1 MHPVKYST
9 RLNSFA
15 LGKGRKLPT
24 GEEPVLDLIALAGT
38 VPGLTSLE
46 LNYPEHF
53 KRDSI
58 EDIKDALG
66 RAGLDVPAIQ
76 LRWPASRFANGAFTN
91 ADPEIRAEAV
101 QMVIEAIELCSS
113 FGADHVLLWP
123 AHDGYEYPLQM
134 DYTKS
139 WSWMIESL
147 QTVADVDRAVRI
159 SIEYKPADPR
169 GRTILNTT
177 GAVMNLINDCDRPNL
192 GVTLDFGHLLMA
204 RENPAQSA
212 AMCLRNDK
220 LFGLQLNDSHGVAD
234 DGLMV
239 GSVHLSE
246 TVELAYYLI
255 RESYAGTYYFD
266 TDPVRENP
274 VQECEMNIRRMGAII
289 EMAQT
294 LVRDHPDLPTGHA
307 MDSAAILWETVL
319 GEKCDHTVSA

>member
-15 LGKGRKLPT
+15 LGKGKKLPT
-24 GEEPVLDLIALAGT
+24 GDEPVLDLIALAGT

-53 KRDSI
+53 TRDSV
-58 EDIKDALG
+58 EDIKAAVE

-76 LRWPASRFANGAFTN
+76 VRWPSPRFSHGALTN
-91 ADPEIRAEAV
+91 ADAAIRAEAV
-101 QMVIEAIELCSS
+101 EMVIEAMDLCAS

-139 WSWMIESL
+139 WVWMVESL
-147 QTVADVDRAVRI
+147 QAVADHNSAIRV

-177 GAVMNLINDCDRPNL
+177 GAVMNLIHDTDRPNV

-212 AMCLRNDK
+212 AMCLQSGK
-220 LFGLQLNDSHGVAD
+220 LFGLQLNDSHGAAD

-239 GSVHLSE
+239 GSIHLSE
-246 TVELAYYLI
+246 TIELTYYLI
-255 RESYAGTYYFD
+255 REGYAGTYYFD

-274 VQECEMNIRRMGAII
+274 VDECGMNITRMGAII
-289 EMAQT
+289 DMAKK
-294 LVRDHPDLPTGHA
+294 LVRDHPDLPSGHA
-307 MDSAAILWETVL
+307 LDSAPILWESVM
-319 GEKCDHTVSA
+319 GEKWNHTVSA